1 VINHN
6 LTVALKWAG
15 AGAHIL
21 VTAPDKKARIK
32 WRDQSTTDADTI
44 KSWFAEWPDSLPGI
58 DLAKSGIVVIDGDR
72 HGGADG
78 VAAVEE
84 LFAEH
89 KLNRSAI
96 PTVLTPGNG
105 IHCWFRQPDTGEPVG
120 NSDKAV
126 RDKGINVRG
135 CGGYVIAP
143 GTTLPDG
150 RRYLRDEATPST
162 IEALSNGN
170 IPVLPPTI
178 VAVLRKPERAEPS
191 PSQLKTNGHAHS
203 PSTREEAYALATLEG
218 LCAKLAG
225 VAPNTGRNIE
235 LNNAALRLGHM
246 VAAGWISRA
255 TVEGRLFGAATA
267 CGLLKDDGAHSI
279 RATLKSGLDAGEK
292 EPAIPLQDRA
302 APPAAA
308 PVDERPKL
316 EHNLN
321 GHHAVKGTN
330 TDDAPAG
337 LAEWDF
343 GEDTT
348 IPPPREWLLGTTFCR
363 TFLSSLIAAGGV
375 GKTAVRYAQFLALT
389 SGRNLTNEHVH
400 RRSRVLVISLEDD
413 DKELRRRMLAV
424 MRHHNITHADIKGW
438 LFVSAPGR
446 SAGKLLEMDP
456 VTRRTKIGEL
466 AANIE
471 AAILR
476 RKPDLVSLDPFVKAH
491 SVEENG
497 NSVIDEVA
505 QILTELGAKY
515 NVAVDTPH
523 HVLKGTA
530 EPGNA
535 DKGRGAS
542 AMVDAARLV
551 KTLTPMS
558 TKEAETFGV
567 KEDDRKQFIRVDNG
581 KVNITR
587 GSGAA
592 QWFELIGVQLEN
604 GTELYPGGD
613 TIQVAKPWKP
623 PEIWS
628 DLSDATLNQ
637 ILDKIEAGLPN
648 NERYSAGGAAKGRAA
663 WRVIADMVDKTEEQA
678 KEMIRAWLKT
688 GVLEQREYH
697 SDNERKD
704 FQGLWVSATKRP
716 GTVYE

>member
-6 LTVALKWAG
+6 LTVALKWAD

-143 GTTLPDG
+143 GTKLPDG
-150 RRYLRDEATPST
+150 RRYAQDQATPST

-178 VAVLRKPERAEPS
+178 VTVLRKPERES
-191 PSQLKTNGHAHS
+191 PPQSKSNGHA
-203 PSTREEAYALATLEG
+203 PGTREEAYALATLEG
-218 LCAKLAG
+218 LCSELAG
-225 VAPNTGRNIE
+225 MAPDSGRNIV
-235 LNNAALRLGHM
+235 LNNAALRTGHM
-246 VAAGWISRA
+246 VTAGWIGRS
-255 TVEGRLFGAATA
+255 TVEGRLFDAATA

-292 EPAIPLQDRA
+292 EPARPLQDRA
-302 APPAAA
+302 APPDAAL
-308 PVDERPKL
+308 VDERPKL

-321 GHHAVKGTN
+321 GHTVNGTN

-389 SGRNLTNEHVH
+389 SGHNLTNEHVH

-413 DKELRRRMLAV
+413 DRELKRRMLAV
-424 MRHHNITHADIKGW
+424 MKYHNITK
-438 LFVSAPGR
+438 SMR
-446 SAGKLLEMDP
+446 SPKSSPSWEPNTMS
-456 VTRRTKIGEL
+456 RW
-466 AANIE
+466 
-471 AAILR
+471 
-476 RKPDLVSLDPFVKAH
+476 
-491 SVEENG
+491 
-497 NSVIDEVA
+497 
-505 QILTELGAKY
+505 
-515 NVAVDTPH
+515 TPP
-523 HVLKGTA
+523 TMSPR
-530 EPGNA
+530 EPPSRA
-535 DKGRGAS
+535 
-542 AMVDAARLV
+542 
-551 KTLTPMS
+551 TP
-558 TKEAETFGV
+558 
-567 KEDDRKQFIRVDNG
+567 IR
-581 KVNITR
+581 
-587 GSGAA
+587 GAA
-592 QWFELIGVQLEN
+592 QAQWWMPLG
-604 GTELYPGGD
+604 
-613 TIQVAKPWKP
+613 
-623 PEIWS
+623 
-628 DLSDATLNQ
+628 
-637 ILDKIEAGLPN
+637 
-648 NERYSAGGAAKGRAA
+648 
-663 WRVIADMVDKTEEQA
+663 
-678 KEMIRAWLKT
+678 WL
-688 GVLEQREYH
+688 
-697 SDNERKD
+697 
-704 FQGLWVSATKRP
+704 RP
-716 GTVYE
+716 